1 MKFNKNTLSS
11 RKKLLKNNHGFSH
24 IETFIFLIVVV
35 LIGVVGFCVY
45 KNGLASKSGA
55 VASTTISNPN
65 DLLLTINQNSTSSTP
80 GNYITYHTTDDPNV
94 SWSPLKFVVPANYEF
109 GKNRTSIYQFKQN
122 QCFSPSTAT
131 PITSTVLKSGATK
144 DIYTINKVVP
154 AGQTWYLCLNDVKY
168 SQINNL
174 LAIAYSNK
182 NIAAPEAH
190 IVVMNSVGKK
200 QVSILD
206 TTSLYDISSMTWSPD
221 GTKLAF
227 KANNGAGY
235 SIYVINKDGDGLM
248 KLPTA
253 IPNTFISS
261 SATDIM
267 ELVNP
272 KVPNLLNHNNLS
284 INKDPT
290 GAQLALSDTDPWSP
304 DSKYLVY
311 RDLNKTQYTASDQSL
326 SRVTTLTD
334 NVINTDPS
342 VINTDKSYA
351 YPVYHDL
358 SSVCVKNVNGL
369 YSPGPGSYGY
379 IETASNNSPGP
390 IWVGDYPAAI
400 NFLGTYAT
408 YSTFLRYSV
417 GNNFEEQGFPQSDIY
432 SNKTIWPG
440 YDLAQQKFCSSIY
453 TFNTIIGQGATNMK
467 LYPDH
472 KSAIVQ
478 FALPNNTY
486 SNYVYDLPHA
496 HLFSLWGMNLWS
508 DMNGFSVSGSNPND
522 PGSF

>member
-1 MKFNKNTLSS
+1 MNINKT
-11 RKKLLKNNHGFSH
+11 KLKHNESGFSH

-35 LIGVVGFCVY
+35 LIGVVGFYVY

-65 DLLLTINQNSTSSTP
+65 DLLLTINQDSTSSTP

-174 LAIAYSNK
+174 LAIAYSSK
-182 NIAAPEAH
+182 NIYAPEAH
-190 IVVMNSVGKK
+190 IVAMNSVGKK

-267 ELVNP
+267 EKVNP
-272 KVPNLLNHNNLS
+272 NSPPNVLNKNNLS

-311 RDLNKTQYTASDQSL
+311 RDLNKTQTID

-358 SSVCVKNVNGL
+358 SSVCVKNVYGS

-379 IETASNNSPGP
+379 IEKASNNSPGP
-390 IWVGDYPAAI
+390 IWVGDYPQAI
-400 NFLGTYAT
+400 SWGTYAT
-408 YSTFLRYSV
+408 YSTFLRYEVS
-417 GNNFEEQGFPQSDIY
+417 NNFEEEGFPQSDIY

-440 YDLAQQKFCSSIY
+440 YGYDLAQQKFCSS
-453 TFNTIIGQGATNMK
+453 TGTDNTIIGQGATNMK

-496 HLFSLWGMNLWS
+496 HFFVFLGTNLWS